1 MFGYNNNVYECIV
14 RCMIDVMLF
23 YNVLFVVICCVFIY
37 LDVLINNF
45 KMLIEIEYIYNIIM
59 YD

>member
-1 MFGYNNNVYECIV
+1 MYECIV